1 MDFRSVRV
9 KRPSRLSRILRIACF
24 LSVSY
29 VYFVCADSS
38 IAEDRSRDF
47 ILAQKLVGQW
57 ERAGHV
63 RVFYG
68 DGDFFIDPEPETRPV
83 GKWAV
88 RGGELL
94 IWWPPGVKAPVKE
107 RILKITRN
115 RLTLQT
121 KSERLEFRKID
132 HY

>member
-1 MDFRSVRV
+1 MDFRSVTI
-9 KRPSRLSRILRIACF
+9 KMPSRLSRIWRIVF
-24 LSVSY
+24 YLLVSY
-29 VYFVCADSS
+29 VCFVCSGSS
-38 IAEDRSRDF
+38 IAEDRSRDL

-88 RGGELL
+88 RGGGAVDLVAA
-94 IWWPPGVKAPVKE
+94 G
-107 RILKITRN
+107 
-115 RLTLQT
+115 
-121 KSERLEFRKID
+121 S
-132 HY
+132 